1 MESLKLKDFLNY
13 RFLSGVQYAPDGSK
27 AAFVAANANE
37 EENRYER
44 RLWLWDGQLRQL
56 TDLGQE
62 GSFLWED
69 ENTLLFPADRS
80 AKERKRRE
88 SGEEFTAYYRLSLAG
103 GEALPAFTL
112 PFTAASLKPLGE
124 GKYLAIG
131 SIDARRPDYFEMTE
145 KARAEVAKE
154 YAEDKDY
161 EVFDEIPFWG
171 NGMGVINKR
180 RQALF
185 LVTAEPWEIRRVTE
199 DPYFS
204 VDSAAVLGDFVWYSG
219 RRYES
224 RMPLAADGLFRLNWK
239 SGELVRFPLPEKC
252 DLALQAVGE
261 ELWAFA
267 TIDPAHGGNQNSDVY
282 RVDRETGELTLLRR
296 EEYSMYSSVGSDCR
310 LGGGRQG
317 EVKGGSYYHLTTREG
332 SSHLYRVDGDGQ
344 SHPVVTREGSIDC
357 VTVSPTE
364 EKALMVAMYEGK
376 LQELYQ
382 ADLRTGKVKRLSHFN
397 DAALKGKYI
406 APFRTLSVESEGL
419 TIGGWVLEPK
429 D

>member
-69 ENTLLFPADRS
+69 ENTLLFLADRS

-199 DPYFS
+199 DPYF
-204 VDSAAVLGDFVWYSG
+204 
-219 RRYES
+219 
-224 RMPLAADGLFRLNWK
+224 
-239 SGELVRFPLPEKC
+239 
-252 DLALQAVGE
+252 
-261 ELWAFA
+261 
-267 TIDPAHGGNQNSDVY
+267 
-282 RVDRETGELTLLRR
+282 
-296 EEYSMYSSVGSDCR
+296 
-310 LGGGRQG
+310 
-317 EVKGGSYYHLTTREG
+317 
-332 SSHLYRVDGDGQ
+332 
-344 SHPVVTREGSIDC
+344 
-357 VTVSPTE
+357 
-364 EKALMVAMYEGK
+364 
-376 LQELYQ
+376 
-382 ADLRTGKVKRLSHFN
+382 LSLIH
-397 DAALKGKYI
+397 I
-406 APFRTLSVESEGL
+406 
-419 TIGGWVLEPK
+419 
-429 D
+429 